1 MISMMP
7 SRSSSYADDPAVRKY
22 FANAEVDDSLQ
33 VIRFGEFLVERGVI
47 DRSQLF
53 QVLMVHHLHGG
64 RIGAIVAR
72 LGFADLMRIESLADE
87 YHRL

>member
-7 SRSSSYADDPAVRKY
+7 SRSSQYANDPAVRKY
-22 FANAEVDDSLQ
+22 FANAQEDDLQ

-47 DRSQLF
+47 NRSQLF

-72 LGFADLMRIESLADE
+72 LGFADLMSVEALADE

>member
-7 SRSSSYADDPAVRKY
+7 SRSTPYVADPNVRKY
-22 FANAEVDDSLQ
+22 FAKEEDESLV
-33 VIRFGEFLVERGVI
+33 VIRFGEFLVERNVI
-47 DRSQLF
+47 NRQQLL
-53 QVLMVHHLHGG
+53 QVLMAHHLHGG

-72 LGFADLMRIESLADE
+72 LGFADLMSVESLADE

>member
-7 SRSSSYADDPAVRKY
+7 SRSSQYANDPAVRKY
-22 FANAEVDDSLQ
+22 FAKAEEEDLQ
-33 VIRFGEFLVERGVI
+33 IVRFGEFLVERRVI
-47 DRSQLF
+47 DRQQLF
-53 QVLMVHHLHGG
+53 KVLMVHHLHGG

-72 LGFADLMRIESLADE
+72 LGFADLMRIEALADE

>member
-22 FANAEVDDSLQ
+22 FANQDDESLQ
-33 VIRFGEFLVERGVI
+33 VIRFGEFLVERSVI
-47 DRSQLF
+47 NRSQLL

-64 RIGAIVAR
+64 RVGAIVAR
-72 LGFADLMRIESLADE
+72 LGFADLMRIEALADE